1 MQACLYLSDPR
12 ALCDSGGHYEGQSS
26 MIKNKKAIWGVTAA
40 LLLCGGCASSSDG
53 TSVNIA
59 DDIRLMSTGDEG
71 LSPSEAELL
80 AAAKRNAS
88 TRIQGAS
95 VGAVGGC
102 LAGFLGGRAFTD
114 DTAVVAGTA
123 AAGCVAG
130 GFAGYAAGAYVAEVN
145 TQAASQQADLQD
157 RIDAANAD
165 AARYREAANA
175 AERTVAELRTEIGS
189 LNQRYAAHQI
199 TAAEYADQLDN
210 VETSALSMRVLIGES
225 LGNIQVME
233 QDIAALEQNGRDTS
247 ALKQRLA
254 TLRRENERLVAQYDD
269 LAQVVDLVP
278 AEIDA
283 PTIQTREVA

>member
-1 MQACLYLSDPR
+1 MHKS
-12 ALCDSGGHYEGQSS
+12 
-26 MIKNKKAIWGVTAA
+26 NKAGWVVTAVV
-40 LLLCGGCASSSDG
+40 LLLCAGCASSSDG

-59 DDIRLMSTGDEG
+59 DDVRLMSTSEDG

-80 AAAKRNAS
+80 AAAQRNAS

-95 VGAVGGC
+95 IGALGGC
-102 LAGFLGGRAFTD
+102 LVGFLGSRAFTD

-145 TQAASQQADLQD
+145 AQAASQQADLQD

-165 AARYREAANA
+165 AARYREAADA
-175 AERTVAELRTEIGS
+175 AGRTVAELKTEIGS
-189 LNQRYAAHQI
+189 LNRRYAAGQI
-199 TAAEYADQLDN
+199 TAADYAGQLSN
-210 VETSALSMRVLIGES
+210 VETSALSLRVLIGES

-269 LAQVVDLVP
+269 LAEVVDLVP

-283 PTIQTREVA
+283 PTIRAREVA

>member
-1 MQACLYLSDPR
+1 M
-12 ALCDSGGHYEGQSS
+12 GGHCRRAAVRRPRLELGRDERQHRRRHPPDEHRRRGPEPVRGRAAGGGQ
-26 MIKNKKAIWGVTAA
+26 AQCEHADR
-40 LLLCGGCASSSDG
+40 GCEHRRG
-53 TSVNIA
+53 
-59 DDIRLMSTGDEG
+59 RWLPGG
-71 LSPSEAELL
+71 LSRRS
-80 AAAKRNAS
+80 RVY
-88 TRIQGAS
+88 RRHRR
-95 VGAVGGC
+95 
-102 LAGFLGGRAFTD
+102 GRRH
-114 DTAVVAGTA
+114 GR
-123 AAGCVAG
+123 GRLRRRG
-130 GFAGYAAGAYVAEVN
+130 LAGYAAGAYVAEVN
-145 TQAASQQADLQD
+145 AQAAGQQADLQD

-189 LNQRYAAHQI
+189 LNRRYAANQI

-210 VETSALSMRVLIGES
+210 VETSALSLRVLIGES

-283 PTIQTREVA
+283 PSVPTREVA